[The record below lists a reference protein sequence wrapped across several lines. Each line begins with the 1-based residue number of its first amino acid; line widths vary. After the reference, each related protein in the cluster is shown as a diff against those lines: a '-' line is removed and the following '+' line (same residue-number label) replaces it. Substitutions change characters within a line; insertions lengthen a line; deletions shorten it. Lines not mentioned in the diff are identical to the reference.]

1 MSQFEDLF
9 VDRAAAAIMEA
20 MPNAEPWP
28 AAGAKLRDHYR
39 DLARAALDATRLVDG
54 SKANNEAARY
64 LLRDETAIKAA
75 AGSLPP
81 AEVVTAVLWLLINLS
96 DRKIDVAELLEWLGD
111 SLAAGAGDLRAL
123 AEILDTE
130 R

>member
-1 MSQFEDLF
+1 MTQLADLF

-20 MPNAEPWP
+20 GPEGYMWP
-28 AAGAKLRDHYR
+28 AAGAGRRDEYR
-39 DLARAALDATRLVDG
+39 RLARAVLEATRLLSG
-54 SKANNEAARY
+54 SKANTEAARV

-96 DRKIDVAELLEWLGD
+96 DRQIDVAELLEWLGD

>member
-1 MSQFEDLF
+1 MSQLADLF

-20 MPNAEPWP
+20 GPEGYMWP
-28 AAGAKLRDHYR
+28 AAGARRRDKYR
-39 DLARAALDATRLVDG
+39 RLAHAALDATRLVDG
-54 SKANNEAARY
+54 SRANNEAARY
-64 LLRDETAIKAA
+64 LLRDETVIKAA

-96 DRKIDVAELLEWLGD
+96 DRQIDVAELLEWLED

-130 R
+130 Q